1 MNRTEMLQP
10 KKTEPPIKFRV
21 GDRVKPDNRKMA
33 WESKKRG
40 EVIEF
45 GTAHDSMSWVR
56 WDDRGSI
63 VCWDNALL
71 MYE

>member
-1 MNRTEMLQP
+1 MNRFDLNKDTV
-10 KKTEPPIKFRV
+10 IKFKI
-21 GDRVKPDNRKMA
+21 GDRVKPDNRKMS

-45 GTAHDSMSWVR
+45 GSWSPDNMSWIR
-56 WDDRGSI
+56 WDDSGSI
-63 VCWDNALL
+63 VCWSHALL